1 MDDIVNR
8 IDKFIKRYHTV
19 LLLQN
24 ILFFAV
30 YITVLILAFSFV
42 EHLVW
47 FSSVGRQIILF
58 LSLGLILFF
67 GVYFLFLP
75 FIKVSKFYRKI
86 DRKTAADIIGK
97 YFPEISDKFRN
108 SLELSELVAVS
119 RENYDLLNAA
129 IKQKSSFLS
138 SFNIVKAVDYSV
150 LRKVSLY
157 FLLIVILITAV
168 FVSSPNIIKGSITR
182 IANYNIEF
190 EKPAPF
196 EFLLL
201 SSDLNAVQGENF
213 EFLLELKGSRLPS
226 NVSILINEHVLPMR
240 QIDKS
245 NFAYT
250 IDQLKSSFKFQFQA
264 GEYKSKVFNFVV
276 ITKPIIQ
283 GFAVELSYPPYLE
296 KANETIRNISDI
308 TIPYGT
314 KVKWSFVTQMV
325 SEMNLSTPEVN
336 FELERNPIKNYIFQY
351 KQSFKANTNLIFTA
365 SNLDKTAFDSLF
377 TNINVIPDL
386 YPYINFDELTDS
398 LIPSRKYFRGQIS
411 DDYGFSD
418 LLFYFKTENDDK
430 FTKISIPIQKLI
442 IEQEYFFMF
451 DFSELPDWRNATVTY
466 YFEVRDNDGVVGPKA
481 TKTLT
486 NTFRMPDKSE
496 IKEAYNQKNENLTSG
511 INTSLQKVQQIKK
524 DLDQLRLDM
533 INKRNLNWEDKNK
546 IDQLLKM
553 HNELEKEIESIRDM
567 NFEKNI
573 FEDFMKDIR
582 PDLLE
587 KQLKL
592 EEMFNELFSE
602 EMKQMIKDL
611 QEMLNELN
619 KDKIM
624 DQLEQIKLRTED
636 IEKELDRNLE
646 LMKQLEF
653 EKKMDAAISDI
664 DKLKEK
670 LDELRQKTEQSNTDK
685 NELLEEQNKLNNE
698 FNEIKK
704 DIEDIKKDNEDLYKQ
719 LQLPDLSKIQQE
731 IESELQQ
738 SSDNLSKG
746 KKSQA
751 GKNQKSAS
759 EKLDELSSALSEAM
773 GEMEEES
780 LAEDIENLKMILKNL
795 VHLSFFQE
803 KNLELGRKISN
814 RDPNYGRLLANQKS
828 IYNRFR
834 VVEDSLIA
842 LSKRQIMVQG
852 IINKDLKSIKESSN
866 RIDHH
871 YNFGDV
877 ASAVVHQQYL
887 MQSLNNLALLLV
899 ESLEN
904 MNNQM
909 NEMQGKGKGKD
920 GQCKS
925 KSKGKGNSGT
935 KPSARTMRQLQ
946 EQLNKQMDQVL
957 QQMQQGKSGSGGKS
971 LSEEF
976 AKMAAQQEAIRKQ
989 LQEYNEQL
997 KSMGEGNS
1005 KILNELMQQMEQT
1018 EKDLVNKRL
1027 NPQTLM
1033 RQNEIAIRLMESEKA
1048 ELEREKDDKR
1058 TSRTAKVINNSNP
1071 ETYFQYNRNRNSGDE
1086 TLRTIPPGLNSF
1098 YRQKVNSFFNKLNN

>member
-1 MDDIVNR
+1 
-8 IDKFIKRYHTV
+8 
-19 LLLQN
+19 
-24 ILFFAV
+24 
-30 YITVLILAFSFV
+30 
-42 EHLVW
+42 
-47 FSSVGRQIILF
+47 
-58 LSLGLILFF
+58 
-67 GVYFLFLP
+67 
-75 FIKVSKFYRKI
+75 
-86 DRKTAADIIGK
+86 
-97 YFPEISDKFRN
+97 
-108 SLELSELVAVS
+108 
-119 RENYDLLNAA
+119 
-129 IKQKSSFLS
+129 
-138 SFNIVKAVDYSV
+138 
-150 LRKVSLY
+150 
-157 FLLIVILITAV
+157 
-168 FVSSPNIIKGSITR
+168 
-182 IANYNIEF
+182 
-190 EKPAPF
+190 
-196 EFLLL
+196 
-201 SSDLNAVQGENF
+201 
-213 EFLLELKGSRLPS
+213 
-226 NVSILINEHVLPMR
+226 
-240 QIDKS
+240 
-245 NFAYT
+245 
-250 IDQLKSSFKFQFQA
+250 
-264 GEYKSKVFNFVV
+264 
-276 ITKPIIQ
+276 
-283 GFAVELSYPPYLE
+283 
-296 KANETIRNISDI
+296 
-308 TIPYGT
+308 
-314 KVKWSFVTQMV
+314 
-325 SEMNLSTPEVN
+325 
-336 FELERNPIKNYIFQY
+336 
-351 KQSFKANTNLIFTA
+351 
-365 SNLDKTAFDSLF
+365 
-377 TNINVIPDL
+377 
-386 YPYINFDELTDS
+386 
-398 LIPSRKYFRGQIS
+398 
-411 DDYGFSD
+411 
-418 LLFYFKTENDDK
+418 
-430 FTKISIPIQKLI
+430 
-442 IEQEYFFMF
+442 
-451 DFSELPDWRNATVTY
+451 
-466 YFEVRDNDGVVGPKA
+466 
-481 TKTLT
+481 
-486 NTFRMPDKSE
+486 MPDKSE
-496 IKEAYNQKNENLTSG
+496 IKEAYNQKNENLASG

-524 DLDQLRLDM
+524 DLDQLRFDM
-533 INKRNLNWEDKNK
+533 INKKNLNWEDKNK
-546 IDQLLKM
+546 IDQILQK
-553 HNELEKEIESIRDM
+553 HNELEKEIENIRDM

-611 QEMLNELN
+611 QDMLNELN
-619 KDKIM
+619 KDKIVE
-624 DQLEQIKLRTED
+624 QLEQIKLRTED

-653 EKKMDAAISDI
+653 EKKMDAAITDI

-670 LDELRQKTEQSNTDK
+670 LDELRQQTEKGNTNK
-685 NELLEEQNKLNNE
+685 NELLEEQNKLNKE
-698 FNEIKK
+698 FAEIQKDLEELKK
-704 DIEDIKKDNEDLYKQ
+704 ENEDLFHQ
-719 LQLPDLSKIQQE
+719 LQLPDLSKLQQE

-746 KKSQA
+746 KQSQA

-759 EKLDELSSALSEAM
+759 EKLDELSAELSKAM
-773 GEMEEES
+773 GEMEEDS

-803 KNLELGRKISN
+803 KNLELGRKINN
-814 RDPNYGRLLANQKS
+814 RDPNYGRLLANQKA

-834 VVEDSLIA
+834 VVEDSLYA

-852 IINKDLKSIKESSN
+852 IINKDLKNIKEYSA

-935 KPSARTMRQLQ
+935 KPSARTIRQLQ

-957 QQMQQGKSGSGGKS
+957 QQMQQGKSGSGGNS
-971 LSEEF
+971 MSEQF

-1071 ETYFQYNRNRNSGDE
+1071 ETYFQYNRDKNSGDE